1 MARKTIHNGKDI
13 KKTYSD
19 GGRTLFCTMRE
30 TMNSERSL
38 SHQNSPMK
46 TLNTMVEDEEEK
58 EESGMKG
65 MVTKVEREN
74 EDGKTQK

>member
-1 MARKTIHNGKDI
+1 MFDVNNTEKKFIGSQKLNKRKSIVSNAHKMVRKTIHNGKDI
-13 KKTYSD
+13 KNSYSD

-46 TLNTMVEDEEEK
+46 TL
-58 EESGMKG
+58 
-65 MVTKVEREN
+65 
-74 EDGKTQK
+74 